1 MSAGTP
7 DGAPAPA
14 PYALLFP
21 GQGSQQPHMGAPWRE
36 TAQWDVVDDIAR
48 HSGMDVEHALLHAD
62 AETLRR
68 TDLAQISVY
77 AVSMMALAALRERW
91 PGLPVVACAGH
102 SLGEYSA
109 LVAAGV
115 VSVADGA
122 RLVAA
127 RGTAMRE
134 AVDATPGTMGAV
146 VGGTADGVRELVAGA
161 DAAGTPVWLANE
173 NAPGQIVISG
183 SAAGVDA
190 VAAAAPEHGMKV
202 IRLAVAGAFHSPLME
217 PARAVLRRACATV
230 AFRDA
235 HTPVVA
241 NVDARAHLAGD
252 DWRALTDEQMVGP
265 VLWERS
271 VRTITDGLGCRSFVE
286 LGPGKALAG
295 MVRRIDKSALVT
307 TVNTPDDLRRVA
319 VTPAAV

>member
-1 MSAGTP
+1 MTTGTP
-7 DGAPAPA
+7 DSAPTPA

-36 TAQWDVVDDIAR
+36 TPQWRIVGDIAQ
-48 HSGMDVEHALLHAD
+48 HSGVDVEHALLHAD

-77 AVSMMALAALRERW
+77 AISMMALAALRDRS
-91 PGLPVVACAGH
+91 PDLPVVACAGH

-109 LVAAGV
+109 LAAAGV

-127 RGTAMRE
+127 RGTAMQE
-134 AVDATPGTMGAV
+134 AVEAGPGTMGAV
-146 VGGTADGVRELVAGA
+146 VGGTADRVRELVADA
-161 DAAGTPVWLANE
+161 VAAGTPVWLANE

-183 SAAGVDA
+183 SPAGVDA

-217 PARAVLRRACATV
+217 PARTVLRRACATV

-235 HTPVVA
+235 DIPVVA
-241 NVDARAHLAGD
+241 NVDARAHTAGH
-252 DWRALTDEQMVGP
+252 DWRALTDQQMVGP

-271 VRTITDGLGCRSFVE
+271 VRAITDGLRCRSFIE

-295 MVRRIDKSALVT
+295 MVRRIDKGATVT
-307 TVNTPDDLRRVA
+307 TVNTPDDLQRPIVSLTA
-319 VTPAAV
+319 V

>member
-1 MSAGTP
+1 MTAGTP
-7 DGAPAPA
+7 DGAPPTA

-21 GQGSQQPHMGAPWRE
+21 GQGSQQPHMGGPWRE
-36 TAQWDVVDDIAR
+36 TPQWRIVDDIAR
-48 HSGMDVEHALLHAD
+48 HSGMDVEHALLRAD

-77 AVSMMALAALRERW
+77 AVSMMALTALRDRW
-91 PGLPVVACAGH
+91 PGLPVAACAGH

-109 LVAAGV
+109 LAAAGV

-134 AVDATPGTMGAV
+134 AVESGPGTMGAV
-146 VGGTADGVRELVAGA
+146 VGGTAESVRELVAAA

-173 NAPGQIVISG
+173 NAPGQTVVSG

-190 VAAAAPEHGMKV
+190 VADAAPEHGMKV

-230 AFRDA
+230 VFRDA

-252 DWRALTDEQMVGP
+252 DWRALIDRQMVGP

-271 VRTITDGLGCRSFVE
+271 VRTITDELGCRSFIE
-286 LGPGKALAG
+286 LGPGKTLAG
-295 MVRRIDKSALVT
+295 MVRRIDKGARVAC
-307 TVNTPDDLRRVA
+307 VNTPDDLQQSA
-319 VTPAAV
+319 LAPAAV